1 MSQPL
6 PPTDRWIVF
15 TDLDGTLLD
24 HHSYRWDAA
33 APALGRLVARGVPV
47 VPNSSKTLAEL
58 ATLAAELD
66 LPWPVVAE
74 NGSVVAWPAGRA
86 DATHELGGRRWRVQF
101 LGRPR
106 PDILATLRDLRAAR
120 GWRFRGF
127 ADMTPA
133 EIAALTG
140 LDAAAAAR
148 AAERLASEPLLWEDE
163 AAEPAALAGAL
174 AAAGLQLTRGGRFWH
189 AMGRTSKAAAMAA
202 VAAALGRDFVI
213 ALGDGPNDAEML
225 AAADVA
231 IIVHN
236 PEGNPP
242 ELPPG
247 PGQRRLYTRA
257 AGPAGWAE
265 AMDALLDAARKGE
278 SHG

>member
-6 PPTDRWIVF
+6 PSPDRWIVF

-33 APALGRLVARGVPV
+33 APALRRLTAQGMPV

-58 ATLAAELD
+58 AALVTELD

-106 PDILATLRDLRAAR
+106 ADILATLAALRAVR

-140 LDAAAAAR
+140 LDEAAAAR
-148 AAERLASEPLLWEDE
+148 AAERLASEPLLWEDG
-163 AAEPAALAGAL
+163 ATEPAALSEAL
-174 AAAGLQLTRGGRFWH
+174 AATGLQLTRGGRFWH
-189 AMGRTSKAAAMAA
+189 AMGRTSKAAAMTA
-202 VAAALGRDFVI
+202 VAAALGRDFAI

-242 ELPPG
+242 ELPPE
-247 PGQRRLYTRA
+247 PGQRRLHTRA
-257 AGPAGWAE
+257 VGPAGWAE
-265 AMDALLDAARKGE
+265 AMDILLDTASEGE